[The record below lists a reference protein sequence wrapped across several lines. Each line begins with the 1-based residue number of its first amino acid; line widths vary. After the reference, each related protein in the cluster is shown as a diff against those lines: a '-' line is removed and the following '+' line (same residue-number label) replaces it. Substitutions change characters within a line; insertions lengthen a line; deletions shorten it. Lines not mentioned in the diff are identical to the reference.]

1 MFWQV
6 HLFQDATGQLAGS
19 GQAYSRSQLRP
30 QSAGAVKV
38 LISIALT
45 IVAAVSCG
53 STPASSSQLH
63 SGMPLASLSSLPSFC
78 RALQADPFAAV
89 FHDRIKMSTG
99 GHRLKIE
106 QKFQLL
112 APGVT
117 PVKHYSIW

>member
-1 MFWQV
+1 M
-6 HLFQDATGQLAGS
+6 QLI
-19 GQAYSRSQLRP
+19 
-30 QSAGAVKV
+30 V
-38 LISIALT
+38 LIFIAPS
-45 IVAAVSCG
+45 IVAAVFCG
-53 STPASSSQLH
+53 SAPASSLQLH
-63 SGMPLASLSSLPSFC
+63 SGMLLVSLPVLPPFC